1 MDSTVLSISTTTPL
15 RSPRDGLEPTPMM
28 LKVPSSVT
36 SDTIAQIFVVPISN
50 PTRIWSR
57 FATASPP
64 FPDDHPV
71 VIAQIYV
78 VTLMFPSIESRH
90 PERRFDFH
98 EAFPLILERVA
109 TEMKS
114 YSSGGGDKIYG
125 VSHVELDTSIYGF
138 GHPSCQLDCGLN
150 PLLDSKITLRQERA
164 VHARQEWQGRLVAG
178 AKAGEDDAFAIDE
191 DLVGL

>member
-78 VTLMFPSIESRH
+78 VTLMLPSIESRH

-98 EAFPLILERVA
+98 EALPLILEGTT
-109 TEMKS
+109 TEMNS
-114 YSSGGGDKIYG
+114 NSSAGGDRIYG
-125 VSHVELDTSIYGF
+125 VSQFELDPPIKGF
-138 GHPSCQLDCGLN
+138 GNPSC
-150 PLLDSKITLRQERA
+150 RF
-164 VHARQEWQGRLVAG
+164 
-178 AKAGEDDAFAIDE
+178 DA
-191 DLVGL
+191 